1 MEKLL
6 SICIPT
12 LERCAYLCEAI
23 ASIFDAPEIHPYIN
37 VFISNN
43 CSTSDYQPLY
53 TILEAAPLG
62 LEIVYIAQEKRL
74 SLDEHMHCLLAM
86 ADLEYTYMLGD
97 DDYFLG
103 GQLRCLIDYVKAN
116 MPDLAIFNGL
126 RVDHLGNSIGQSWE
140 LSARSF
146 DCPVDALRALRDK
159 STFGAI
165 LVKSKYI
172 KGHYFRALYGSSHAY
187 TCFWFSI
194 FDAHRDGS
202 SLIIEIPA
210 FSLVAL
216 RAGQKT
222 YSALDVYFLDVPY
235 EYSVYQRYL
244 PEGPARIVN
253 WSVYLKHINAIRSLR
268 FLSSLKSSGSDLSR
282 LVSINPSLFKG
293 LGFKIWLANLF
304 VDSGAYS
311 FIKYFYAF
319 LGYYVS
325 KMLARTLNYL

>member
-1 MEKLL
+1 MDKLL

-12 LERCAYLCEAI
+12 LERCSYLCEAI

-53 TILEAAPLG
+53 AILEAAPLG
-62 LEIVYIAQEKRL
+62 LEIAYVAQEKRL

-86 ADLEYTYMLGD
+86 ADLEYIYMLGD

-103 GQLRCLIDYVKAN
+103 GQLRCLIDYIKAT

-140 LSARSF
+140 PSARSF
-146 DCPVDALRALRDK
+146 DCPVDAFRALRCN

-165 LVKSKYI
+165 LVKSKYM
-172 KGHYFRALYGSSHAY
+172 KSHYFRALYGSSHAY
-187 TCFWFSI
+187 ACFWFSI

-202 SLIIEIPA
+202 SLIVEIPA

-216 RAGQKT
+216 RAAQKT
-222 YSALDVYFLDVPY
+222 YSALEVYFLDIPY
-235 EYSVYQRYL
+235 DFSVYQRYL

-253 WSVYLKHINAIRSLR
+253 WSAYLKHINAIRSLR
-268 FLSSLKSSGSDLSR
+268 FLASLKSSGADLSR
-282 LVSINPSLFKG
+282 LASINPSLSKG
-293 LGFKIWLANLF
+293 LGFRILLANLL
-304 VDSGAYS
+304 VDSGAFS
-311 FIKYFYAF
+311 FVKYYYAF
-319 LGYYVS
+319 LRACVGS
-325 KMLARTLNYL
+325 MLARGLNCM